1 MLTIP
6 NEIVPRQIARGAR
19 AAAVPDFRSVRVGE
33 VPDLRAVLGA
43 IPDIKGIIIRVR
55 PPRPPHAGY
64 TPFVPLAVLPLVLL
78 AAVFHAAWNALLKAS
93 ENPLS
98 LATRALTWGTVVA
111 LPPVA
116 AVWLLTGRPGLPLAG
131 WLLALASAFLEL
143 IYFITLSTAYRR
155 GELSVVYPIARGSAP
170 LLAVLVGLLLLGE
183 RLHAVALLGV
193 IVVLG
198 GIWAVRRPAAAGSA
212 LWPALL
218 TGVMIA
224 AYTSLD
230 RIGVRLGSPWLYGW
244 LLWLFGAILLNT
256 YTTVRRVP
264 GSRITDEPEV
274 SVTVGVLMT
283 AAYFMILFAL
293 SVAPLAI
300 IAPLRESAIVLVTAW
315 GIWRLGERRGA
326 WIRVAGAL
334 AIVAGIALLTIA

>member
-1 MLTIP
+1 
-6 NEIVPRQIARGAR
+6 
-19 AAAVPDFRSVRVGE
+19 
-33 VPDLRAVLGA
+33 
-43 IPDIKGIIIRVR
+43 
-55 PPRPPHAGY
+55 
-64 TPFVPLAVLPLVLL
+64 LAVLPLVLL

-98 LATRALTWGTVVA
+98 LATKAVTWGTVIS

-116 AVWLLTGRPGLPLAG
+116 VAWVVAGHPGLPLAG

-143 IYFITLSTAYRR
+143 IYFIALSTAYQR
-155 GELSVVYPIARGSAP
+155 GELSVVYPIARGTAP
-170 LLAVLVGLLLLGE
+170 LLAVLVGLTLLGE
-183 RLHAVALLGV
+183 RLHLVAIFS
-193 IVVLG
+193 IVCLVV
-198 GIWAVRRPAAAGSA
+198 GIWVVRRPSNAGSA
-212 LWPALL
+212 LGPALL
-218 TGVMIA
+218 TGVLIA

-230 RIGVRLGSPWLYGW
+230 RIGVRLGPPWLYGW
-244 LLWLFGAILLNT
+244 LLWFFGTIFLVAF
-256 YTTVRRVP
+256 TTIRRVP
-264 GSRITDEPEV
+264 GSRLTDEPAISLV
-274 SVTVGVLMT
+274 VAVLMT

-334 AIVAGIALLTIA
+334 TIVAGIALLTLA

>member
-1 MLTIP
+1 
-6 NEIVPRQIARGAR
+6 
-19 AAAVPDFRSVRVGE
+19 
-33 VPDLRAVLGA
+33 
-43 IPDIKGIIIRVR
+43 
-55 PPRPPHAGY
+55 
-64 TPFVPLAVLPLVLL
+64 LAVLPLVLL
-78 AAVFHAAWNALLKAS
+78 AAVFHATWNALLKAS
-93 ENPLS
+93 ENPLA
-98 LATRALTWGTVVA
+98 LATRAVSWGTVVS

-116 AVWLLTGRPGLPLAG
+116 VAWFLAGRPALPLAG

-143 IYFITLSTAYRR
+143 IYFISLSTAYQR
-155 GELSVVYPIARGSAP
+155 GDLSVVYPIARGTAP

-183 RLHAVALLGV
+183 RLHATAGLGVVALLA
-193 IVVLG
+193 
-198 GIWAVRRPAAAGSA
+198 GIWAVRRPATAGSA

-218 TGVMIA
+218 TGLMIA

-230 RIGVRLGSPWLYGW
+230 RIGVRLGPPWIYGW
-244 LLWLFGAILLNT
+244 LLWLFGAIFLIA
-256 YTTVRRVP
+256 YTTARRVP
-264 GSRITDEPEV
+264 GSRLTDGPKL

-326 WIRVAGAL
+326 WLRVAGAV
-334 AIVAGIALLTIA
+334 AILAGIALLTIT

>member
-1 MLTIP
+1 
-6 NEIVPRQIARGAR
+6 
-19 AAAVPDFRSVRVGE
+19 
-33 VPDLRAVLGA
+33 
-43 IPDIKGIIIRVR
+43 
-55 PPRPPHAGY
+55 
-64 TPFVPLAVLPLVLL
+64 LAVLPIVLL
-78 AAVFHAAWNALLKAS
+78 AAAFHAAWNALLKAS

-98 LATRALTWGTVVA
+98 LATRALTWGTVVS

-116 AVWLLTGRPGLPLAG
+116 IAWIATGRPGLPLAG
-131 WLLALASAFLEL
+131 WFLALGSAFLEL

-155 GELSVVYPIARGSAP
+155 GELSVVYPIARGTAP

-183 RLHAVALLGV
+183 RLHPGAVVGVLALLA
-193 IVVLG
+193 
-198 GIWAVRRPAAAGSA
+198 GIWVVRRPATAGSA

-230 RIGVRLGSPWLYGW
+230 RIGVRLGSPWVYGW
-244 LLWLFGAILLNT
+244 LLWLFGAIFLIV
-256 YTTVRRVP
+256 YTRVRRIP
-264 GSRITDEPEV
+264 GARLTDEPKLSV
-274 SVTVGVLMT
+274 SVGVLMT

-300 IAPLRESAIVLVTAW
+300 VAPLRESAIVLVTAW

-326 WIRVAGAL
+326 WLRLGGAL
-334 AIVAGIALLTIA
+334 AILIGIALLTIS

>member
-1 MLTIP
+1 M
-6 NEIVPRQIARGAR
+6 
-19 AAAVPDFRSVRVGE
+19 
-33 VPDLRAVLGA
+33 
-43 IPDIKGIIIRVR
+43 
-55 PPRPPHAGY
+55 
-64 TPFVPLAVLPLVLL
+64 PLAVLPLVLL

-93 ENPLS
+93 ENPLA
-98 LATRALTWGTVVA
+98 LATRAVTWGTVVS
-111 LPPVA
+111 LPPVTVA
-116 AVWLLTGRPGLPLAG
+116 WVVAGRPGLPLAG

-143 IYFITLSTAYRR
+143 VYFITLSTAYTR
-155 GELSVVYPIARGSAP
+155 GELSVVYPIARGTAP

-183 RLHAVALLGV
+183 RLHPPAAVGILALLA
-193 IVVLG
+193 
-198 GIWAVRRPAAAGSA
+198 GIWAIRRPATAGSA

-230 RIGVRLGSPWLYGW
+230 RIGVRLGAPWIYGW
-244 LLWLFGAILLNT
+244 LLWLFGAIFLIA
-256 YTTVRRVP
+256 YTTIRRVP
-264 GSRITDEPEV
+264 GSRLTDEPRT

-300 IAPLRESAIVLVTAW
+300 VAPLRESAIVLVTAW

-326 WIRVAGAL
+326 WVRIAGAL
-334 AIVAGIALLTIA
+334 GIVAGIALLTIS

>member
-1 MLTIP
+1 
-6 NEIVPRQIARGAR
+6 
-19 AAAVPDFRSVRVGE
+19 
-33 VPDLRAVLGA
+33 
-43 IPDIKGIIIRVR
+43 
-55 PPRPPHAGY
+55 
-64 TPFVPLAVLPLVLL
+64 L

-98 LATRALTWGTVVA
+98 LATRALTWGTVVS

-116 AVWLLTGRPGLPLAG
+116 ATWFLTGHPGLPWAG

-143 IYFITLSTAYRR
+143 IYFITLSLAYRR
-155 GELSVVYPIARGSAP
+155 GELSVVYPIARGTAP
-170 LLAVLVGLLLLGE
+170 LLAVLVGLVLLGE
-183 RLHAVALLGV
+183 RLHTVALLGV
-193 IVVLG
+193 VALLG
-198 GIWAVRRPAAAGSA
+198 GIWAIRRPAAAGSA

-224 AYTSLD
+224 AYTSID
-230 RIGVRLGSPWLYGW
+230 RLGVRLGSPWIYAW
-244 LLWLFGAILLNT
+244 LLWLFGAILLIV
-256 YTTVRRVP
+256 YTTIRGVP
-264 GSRITDEPEV
+264 GSHLTDEPGV
-274 SVTVGVLMT
+274 SLIVGVLMT

-326 WIRVAGAL
+326 WLRLAGAL
-334 AIVAGIALLTIA
+334 AIVAGIALLTLG

>member
-1 MLTIP
+1 M
-6 NEIVPRQIARGAR
+6 
-19 AAAVPDFRSVRVGE
+19 
-33 VPDLRAVLGA
+33 
-43 IPDIKGIIIRVR
+43 
-55 PPRPPHAGY
+55 
-64 TPFVPLAVLPLVLL
+64 LPLVLL
-78 AAVFHAAWNALLKAS
+78 AAVFHATWNALMKAS
-93 ENPLS
+93 ENPLA
-98 LATRALTWGTVVA
+98 LATRAVSWGTVVS

-116 AVWLLTGRPGLPLAG
+116 VAWFLAGRPGLPLAG

-143 IYFITLSTAYRR
+143 IYFISLSTAYQR
-155 GELSVVYPIARGSAP
+155 GDLSVVYPIARGTAP

-183 RLHAVALLGV
+183 RLHATAGLGV
-193 IVVLG
+193 IALLA

-218 TGVMIA
+218 TGLMIA

-230 RIGVRLGSPWLYGW
+230 RIGVRLGPPWIYGW
-244 LLWLFGAILLNT
+244 LLWLFGAIFLIV

-264 GSRITDEPEV
+264 GSRLTDEPKL

-326 WIRVAGAL
+326 WLRIAGAV
-334 AIVAGIALLTIA
+334 AILAGIALLTIT

>member
-1 MLTIP
+1 
-6 NEIVPRQIARGAR
+6 
-19 AAAVPDFRSVRVGE
+19 
-33 VPDLRAVLGA
+33 
-43 IPDIKGIIIRVR
+43 
-55 PPRPPHAGY
+55 
-64 TPFVPLAVLPLVLL
+64 LAVLPLVLL

-98 LATRALTWGTVVA
+98 LATRAVTWGTVVS

-116 AVWLLTGRPGLPLAG
+116 VAWIVAGRPALPLAG

-143 IYFITLSTAYRR
+143 IYFISLSTAYQR
-155 GELSVVYPIARGSAP
+155 GELSVVYPIARGTAP
-170 LLAVLVGLLLLGE
+170 LLAVLVGLLLFGE
-183 RLHAVALLGV
+183 RLHLSAGLGVLALLA
-193 IVVLG
+193 
-198 GIWAVRRPAAAGSA
+198 GIWAVRRPATAGSA

-230 RIGVRLGSPWLYGW
+230 RIGVRLGPPWIYGW
-244 LLWLFGAILLNT
+244 LLWLFGAIFLIA
-256 YTTVRRVP
+256 YTTIRRVP
-264 GSRITDEPEV
+264 GSRLSDEPKM

-293 SVAPLAI
+293 SVAPLAV

-334 AIVAGIALLTIA
+334 AIIVGIILLTVA

>member
-1 MLTIP
+1 
-6 NEIVPRQIARGAR
+6 
-19 AAAVPDFRSVRVGE
+19 
-33 VPDLRAVLGA
+33 
-43 IPDIKGIIIRVR
+43 
-55 PPRPPHAGY
+55 
-64 TPFVPLAVLPLVLL
+64 VPLVVWPLVLL
-78 AAVFHAAWNALLKAS
+78 AAVFHATWNALLKAS

-98 LATRALTWGTVVA
+98 LAARAITWGTVIS

-116 AVWLLTGRPGLPLAG
+116 VAWIVAGRPGLPLAG
-131 WLLALASAFLEL
+131 WLLAVASAFLEL
-143 IYFITLSTAYRR
+143 IYFIALSVAYQR
-155 GELSVVYPIARGSAP
+155 GELSVVYPIARGTAP
-170 LLAVLVGLLLLGE
+170 LLAVLVGVLLLGE
-183 RLHAVALLGV
+183 RVHPSAGLGILALLA
-193 IVVLG
+193 
-198 GIWAVRRPAAAGSA
+198 GIWAVRRPTTAGSA

-230 RIGVRLGSPWLYGW
+230 RIGVRLGPPWIYGW
-244 LLWLFGAILLNT
+244 LLWFFGAIFLIA
-256 YTTVRRVP
+256 YTSIRRIP
-264 GSRITDEPEV
+264 RSRLTDEPKL

-283 AAYFMILFAL
+283 FAYFMILFAL

-334 AIVAGIALLTIA
+334 AILGGIALLTVA

>member
-1 MLTIP
+1 
-6 NEIVPRQIARGAR
+6 
-19 AAAVPDFRSVRVGE
+19 
-33 VPDLRAVLGA
+33 
-43 IPDIKGIIIRVR
+43 
-55 PPRPPHAGY
+55 
-64 TPFVPLAVLPLVLL
+64 VPLAVLPLVLL
-78 AAVFHAAWNALLKAS
+78 AAVFHASWNALLKSS

-98 LATRALTWGTVVA
+98 LAARAIAWGTVIA

-116 AVWLLTGRPGLPLAG
+116 VAWIVAGRPGLPPAG

-143 IYFITLSTAYRR
+143 IYFVALSIAYQR

-183 RLHAVALLGV
+183 RLHPSAGLGILALLA
-193 IVVLG
+193 
-198 GIWAVRRPAAAGSA
+198 GIWAVRRPAKAGSA

-230 RIGVRLGSPWLYGW
+230 RIGVRLGPPWIYGW
-244 LLWLFGAILLNT
+244 LLWLFGAIFLIA
-256 YTTVRRVP
+256 YTTIRRIP
-264 GSRITDEPEV
+264 GSRLTDEPKM
-274 SVTVGVLMT
+274 SLTVGVLMT

-334 AIVAGIALLTIA
+334 AILGGIALLTIS